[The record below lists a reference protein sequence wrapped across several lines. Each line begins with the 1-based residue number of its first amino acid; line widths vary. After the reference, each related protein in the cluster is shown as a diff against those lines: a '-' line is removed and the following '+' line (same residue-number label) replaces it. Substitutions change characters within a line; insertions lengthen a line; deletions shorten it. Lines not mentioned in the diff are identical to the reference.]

1 MEKKPIKITFA
12 PDAFADFEGTQE
24 ELDEFVEKLKEMITD
39 EGFLEEL
46 GKYEEIQV
54 DAVELNLSEEETEI
68 ANKKRLH

>member
-1 MEKKPIKITFA
+1 MEKKNIKITFA

-46 GKYEEIQV
+46 SKYDEIQI
-54 DAVELNLSEEETEI
+54 DAVELNLDEEIEFQ
-68 ANKKRLH
+68 NQSKRLH